1 MSKHAALLMASGF
14 EEAEAIIILDILER
28 LGVKVTTLSCDSD
41 EYINSYHNVAI
52 CADIPLSD
60 KIDEIFD
67 AVIIPGGPQATVS
80 LAENPTVIQF
90 IDRHDR
96 AGKLICPI
104 CSAAAKVLA
113 PHGLLKGRNYVCSGT
128 LFEGV
133 TDGIYVDAPVV
144 RDGNLISGQ
153 GLGVAFD
160 FAFNLALILTDD
172 RERVYRQARHIY
184 YRFTLAE
191 ER

>member
-1 MSKHAALLMASGF
+1 MAKHAALLLAPGF

-28 LGVKVTTLSCDSD
+28 LGIKITTLSCDNSK
-41 EYINSYHNVAI
+41 NTASYHDVSIHADMLLSQTFGHVYDAI
-52 CADIPLSD
+52 
-60 KIDEIFD
+60 
-67 AVIIPGGPQATVS
+67 IIPGGPQGT
-80 LAENPTVIQF
+80 LNLCDNPMVIRF
-90 IDRHDR
+90 IDNHDR

-113 PHGLLKGRNYVCSGT
+113 PHGFLRGRNYVFSGT
-128 LFEGV
+128 FFEGI
-133 TDGIYVDAPVV
+133 TDGVYINAPVV

-160 FAFNLALILTDD
+160 FAFNIALILTDD
-172 RERVYRQARHIY
+172 HERVYRQEKHIY

-191 ER
+191 EK

>member
-1 MSKHAALLMASGF
+1 MTKHAALLMVSGF
-14 EEAEAIIILDILER
+14 EEAEAIIIIDILDR
-28 LGVKVTTLSCDSD
+28 LGVKVTTLSCESD
-41 EYINSYHNVAI
+41 QYMKSYHNVTVYVETY
-52 CADIPLSD
+52 LSD
-60 KIDEIFD
+60 KLDEIFD
-67 AVIIPGGPQATVS
+67 AVIIPGGPQATEK

-133 TDGIYVDAPVV
+133 TDGVYVDAPVV

-160 FAFNLALILTDD
+160 FAFNLALILTDE
-172 RERVYRQARHIY
+172 RERVYRHARHIY

>member
-1 MSKHAALLMASGF
+1 MPKHAALLLASGF

-28 LGVKVTTLSCDSD
+28 LGVKVTTLSCGGD
-41 EYINSYHNVAI
+41 ECTESYHHVSVRAE
-52 CADIPLSD
+52 ARLSD
-60 KIDEIFD
+60 KLDDIFD
-67 AVIIPGGPQATVS
+67 AVIIPGGPQATVN
-80 LAENPTVIQF
+80 LAENPMVIQF
-90 IDRHDR
+90 IDKHDR

-128 LFEGV
+128 LFENV
-133 TDGIYVDAPVV
+133 TDGVYVEAPVV

-160 FAFNLALILTDD
+160 FAFNLALILTED